1 MEKKDLQQVDNEI
14 VADEFAYNGTQ
25 YVVLDTSDAG
35 DAKDMLVIM
44 KAEMQEDETYVLTA
58 IEEDEYE
65 IITMIEDNLKE
76 FNKSIWFINSS
87 LK

>member
-58 IEEDEYE
+58 IEEDEYVE
-65 IITMIEDNLKE
+65 AAKFYMELQESLDEDE
-76 FNKSIWFINSS
+76 E
-87 LK
+87 